1 MKSLT
6 IVRHAKSSWNPN
18 HEDHD
23 RPLNTRGLDA
33 APKVGAEILRRG
45 IVPDKII
52 SSTAVRA
59 ATTAQLIA
67 KEIGIQFSE
76 LVYNKEL
83 YLANISDYEEVIKRT
98 EEDAAIDHLMIVSHN
113 PGSHE
118 FSHYL
123 VNDNVIDRFI
133 TCSVAM
139 IKLHID
145 YWGEIDQ
152 GVGKLAD
159 FFTPHDL

>member
-1 MKSLT
+1 MKTLT
-6 IVRHAKSSWNPN
+6 IVRHAKSSWNTN

-45 IVPDKII
+45 MVPDKII

-76 LVYNKEL
+76 LVYNEEL
-83 YLANISDYEEVIKRT
+83 
-98 EEDAAIDHLMIVSHN
+98 
-113 PGSHE
+113 
-118 FSHYL
+118 
-123 VNDNVIDRFI
+123 
-133 TCSVAM
+133 
-139 IKLHID
+139 
-145 YWGEIDQ
+145 
-152 GVGKLAD
+152 
-159 FFTPHDL
+159 